1 VLSFLLWAAVGA
13 FLGWLSTL
21 ILNGLGRRALVENMV
36 AGTLGAALGGFFFQR
51 SVSPNVVSV
60 GSVVTALAGAVIV
73 LALAN
78 LFMSERAR

>member
-1 VLSFLLWAAVGA
+1 MHSLL
-13 FLGWLSTL
+13 FTRKS
-21 ILNGLGRRALVENMV
+21 IGL
-36 AGTLGAALGGFFFQR
+36 ALGGFFFQR

-60 GSVVTALAGAVIV
+60 GSVVTALAGAVIF